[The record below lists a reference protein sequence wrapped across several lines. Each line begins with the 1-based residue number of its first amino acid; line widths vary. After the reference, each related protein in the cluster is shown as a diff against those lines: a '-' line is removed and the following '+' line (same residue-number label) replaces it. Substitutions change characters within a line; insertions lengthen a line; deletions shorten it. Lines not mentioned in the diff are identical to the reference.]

1 MRKIREVMRLHA
13 AGLTGRQI
21 AQSAGMARSTV
32 AECLR
37 RVGDGGLTWPLP
49 ESLTETTLEQRLYP
63 AAAPACDPRPVA
75 DWTWVQ
81 RELHRKGVTLQLLWE
96 EYREQHPEGHRYSR
110 FCDLFR
116 QWQRRIDVVMRQE
129 HRAGEKLFVDYAGQ
143 TVDIVDRQTG
153 EIRRAQIFV
162 AVLGAS
168 SYCFAEATWT
178 QGLPD
183 WLGSHVRVLEWLEG
197 CPAILVP
204 DNLRSGVSRPH
215 HYEPDINPAYQALAD
230 HYGMAVVPARVRKP
244 RDKAKAEAGVLLV
257 ERWILAC
264 LRQQV
269 FFSLDQLNREIA
281 RRLGPLNERAFRK
294 LPGSR
299 RSAFEQLDQPAL
311 RPLPAQRYEFAQWK
325 KARVGIDYH
334 VEFDGHY
341 YSAPYALARQ
351 AVELRITASVLE
363 VLHRGQR
370 VASHVRSLRRG
381 GHTTVTVHMPEAHQR
396 QCEWTLERLLRWAEK
411 SGPATAAAIGTIV
424 ASRPH
429 PEQGFRAALGVLRLD
444 KDYGAERLEA
454 ACRRAVTLGAC
465 RYQSIAAILKAGL
478 DRASLPTTA
487 DEPTTPLVHDNVRGP
502 GYYH

>member
-37 RVGDGGLTWPLP
+37 RVEAAGLAWPLP

-63 AAAPACDPRPVA
+63 ATAPACDPRPAA
-75 DWTWVQ
+75 DWTWVH

-96 EYREQHPEGHRYSR
+96 EYREQHPEGYRYSR

-116 QWQRRIDVVMRQE
+116 RWQRRIDVVMRQE

-143 TVDIVDRQTG
+143 TVEIVDRQTG

-183 WLGSHVRVLEWLEG
+183 WLGSHVRVLEWLGG

-264 LRQQV
+264 LRRQT
-269 FFSLDQLNREIA
+269 FFCLDQLNREIA
-281 RRLGPLNERAFRK
+281 RRLGPLNDRAFRK

-299 RSAFEQLDQPAL
+299 RSTFEQLDQPAL

-351 AVELRITASVLE
+351 VVELRITASVLE

-370 VASHVRSLRRG
+370 VASHVRSPRRG
-381 GHTTVTVHMPEAHQR
+381 GHTTVTAHMPEAHQR
-396 QCEWTLERLLRWAEK
+396 QREWTLERLLRWAEK

-429 PEQGFRAALGVLRLD
+429 PEQGFRAALGVLRLE

-478 DRASLPTTA
+478 DRATLPTTA
-487 DEPTTPLVHDNVRGP
+487 TEPTTPLVHDNVRGP

>member
-1 MRKIREVMRLHA
+1 MRKLRGVMRLHA

-32 AECLR
+32 AERLR
-37 RVGDGGLTWPLP
+37 RVGDAGLAWPLP

-63 AAAPACDPRPVA
+63 ATAPACDPRPA
-75 DWTWVQ
+75 PDWTGVH
-81 RELHRKGVTLQLLWE
+81 RELRRKGVTLQLLWE
-96 EYREQHPEGHRYSR
+96 EYREQHPAGYRYSR
-110 FCDLFR
+110 FCDLYR

-143 TVDIVDRQTG
+143 TVPIVDRQTG
-153 EIRRAQIFV
+153 EIRRVQIFV

-183 WLGSHVRVLEWLEG
+183 WLGSHVRVLEWLDG
-197 CPAILVP
+197 CPAIVVP
-204 DNLRSGVSRPH
+204 DNLRSGVCRPH
-215 HYEPDINPAYQALAD
+215 HYEPDINPGYQALAD

-244 RDKAKAEAGVLLV
+244 CDKAKAEAWVLLV

-264 LRQQV
+264 LRQQT
-269 FFSLDQLNREIA
+269 FFCLDQLNREIA
-281 RRLGPLNERAFRK
+281 RRLGPPNNRAFRK

-299 RSAFEQLDQPAL
+299 RSTFEQLDQPAL
-311 RPLPAQRYEFAQWK
+311 RPLPAQRYKFAQWK

-351 AVELRITASVLE
+351 AVELRVTASVLE

-370 VASHVRSLRRG
+370 VASHVRSPRRG
-381 GHTTVTVHMPEAHQR
+381 GHTTVTAHMPVAHQQQR
-396 QCEWTLERLLRWAEK
+396 EWTPERLTSWAHK
-411 SGPATAAAIGTIV
+411 SGPA
-424 ASRPH
+424 
-429 PEQGFRAALGVLRLD
+429 
-444 KDYGAERLEA
+444 
-454 ACRRAVTLGAC
+454 
-465 RYQSIAAILKAGL
+465 
-478 DRASLPTTA
+478 
-487 DEPTTPLVHDNVRGP
+487 
-502 GYYH
+502 

>member
-37 RVGDGGLTWPLP
+37 RAGEAGLVWPLP

-63 AAAPACDPRPVA
+63 ATAPACDPRPVA

-81 RELHRKGVTLQLLWE
+81 RELHRKGVTLQLLWQ
-96 EYREQHPEGHRYSR
+96 EYREQHPEGYRYSR

-153 EIRRAQIFV
+153 AIRRAQIFV

-183 WLGSHVRVLEWLEG
+183 WLGSHVRVLEWLGG
-197 CPAILVP
+197 CPVVLVP

-215 HYEPDINPAYQALAD
+215 RYEPDINPAYQALAD

-269 FFSLDQLNREIA
+269 FFSLDQLNGEIA
-281 RRLGPLNERAFRK
+281 QRLGPLNERAFRK

-299 RSAFEQLDQPAL
+299 RSTFEQLDQPAL

-381 GHTTVTVHMPEAHQR
+381 GHTTVTAHMPEAHQR
-396 QCEWTLERLLRWAEK
+396 QREWTLERLLRWAEK
-411 SGPATAAAIGTIV
+411 SGPATAAAIGTII

-429 PEQGFRAALGVLRLD
+429 PEASGRRW
-444 KDYGAERLEA
+444 
-454 ACRRAVTLGAC
+454 ACCGWTR
-465 RYQSIAAILKAGL
+465 
-478 DRASLPTTA
+478 TTA
-487 DEPTTPLVHDNVRGP
+487 PSVWKRPAGER
-502 GYYH
+502 